1 MRYFKGS
8 LLSGLMIPAFS
19 TLLVASCTS
28 AGPSAAGGDDR
39 DEAVGE
45 AADRI
50 TPEQCNYFDV
60 NGKVQI
66 CHHTSSATKPYTIIR
81 VSEQACIDAHSAH
94 AEDYVTSTNPLSPL
108 YDPTCSGQG
117 CLPLNAPCDPLVP
130 CCGNGVCTNGV
141 CTDLCAGVTCAA
153 SDSCHEAG
161 TCDPQTGSC
170 SNPVKTDGAQCTD
183 GNSCTQSDVCTG
195 GVCGGTPLSCPSPGA
210 PDDCHVGVCSGGGTC
225 SLANAPDG
233 ASCCGILPA
242 DRCGGPFHGTC
253 EAGACTNI
261 NACGDG
267 LVELALG
274 ESCDD
279 GNTVDGDGC
288 DAHCH
293 VEPFQTTGPVKISGD
308 LFCTTSVANAA
319 RKIAVD
325 GSGTIFAVM
334 RCSDV
339 FGVTANVAVSTDRG
353 QTFSAP
359 LDLSTGLGTLPLG
372 VAQVAV
378 ATGPSGVGYV
388 AIMLTTGE
396 VFLRTTQDKGATWSA
411 GVSLGIAASTTAGLS
426 LVAFNDDLYVGFRS
440 LTGIAVARNHQRGAG
455 AFAITNVGMTVSFF
469 DLLFDV
475 RLGTLAVTADTPA
488 FHIRT
493 SSDAGVTF
501 APEVNPPGSE
511 FFSDWAIGNGTI
523 FVSGT
528 ALVPPNNS
536 TQLFLI
542 PSSAPT
548 TSTTVAGLPS
558 VSAAQTRSVAA
569 DDAGNAFVASQL
581 NGGGVQLDRLAAGA
595 TAFDAPRLIDPAGG
609 SPIPGPLPG
618 GSGAAVVYTV
628 GSSVWVTI
636 QAY

>member
-1 MRYFKGS
+1 MTHFNSFRRHGLLVS
-8 LLSGLMIPAFS
+8 LLGLSSIA
-19 TLLVASCTS
+19 LLGAACSS
-28 AGPSAAGGDDR
+28 AGTPDEPAGEHVDSDESALT
-39 DEAVGE
+39 
-45 AADRI
+45 AA
-50 TPEQCNYFDV
+50 QCSFFDV
-60 NGKVQI
+60 NGKDQI
-66 CHHTSSATKPYTIIR
+66 CHRTGSASHPYTIIKT
-81 VSEQACIDAHSAH
+81 SEQGCINGH
-94 AEDYVTSTNPLSPL
+94 AGHAGDYITSTDPTSPT
-108 YDPTCSGQG
+108 YDPTCQGGG
-117 CLPLNAPCDPLVP
+117 CLPVGAPTDATLGCCDGLVSH
-130 CCGNGVCTNGV
+130 NGTCV
-141 CTDLCAGVTCAA
+141 DLCAAVTCTA
-153 SDSCHEAG
+153 SDLCHEAG
-161 TCDPQTGSC
+161 TCNPQTGVC
-170 SNPVKTDGAQCTD
+170 SNPAKTDGAQCSD
-183 GNSCTQSDVCTG
+183 GNSCTQADVCTG
-195 GVCGGTPLSCPSPGA
+195 GVCGGTPLICPSPGA
-210 PDDCHVGVCSGGGTC
+210 PDDCHVGVCSGGGAC

-253 EAGACTNI
+253 QAGACTNI

-267 LVELALG
+267 VVDLALG

-288 DAHCH
+288 DLHCH
-293 VEPFQTTGPVKISGD
+293 VEPFQTTDPVKISGD
-308 LFCTTSVANAA
+308 LSCTTAVANAA

-334 RCSDV
+334 RC
-339 FGVTANVAVSTDRG
+339 GGAANVAVSTDRG

-359 LDLSTGLGTLPLG
+359 LDLSTGLGTSL
-372 VAQVAV
+372 QVAV

-388 AIMLTTGE
+388 AMMLNTGE

-426 LVAFNDDLYVGFRS
+426 LVAFNNDLYVGFRS
-440 LTGIAVARNHQRGAG
+440 STGIAVARNHQRGVG
-455 AFAITNVGMTVSFF
+455 AFDITNVGMSVTFF

-475 RLGTLAVTADTPA
+475 RVGTLAVTADSPT
-488 FHIRT
+488 FHVRT

-528 ALVPPNNS
+528 ANGSSGNP
-536 TQLFLI
+536 TRLFLI

-548 TSTTVAGLPS
+548 TSTSVAGLPS
-558 VSAAQTRSVAA
+558 VSATQTRSVAA

-609 SPIPGPLPG
+609 SPIPAPLPG

-628 GSSVWVTI
+628 GTSVWATI